1 MPVWKNFMWYETLT
15 ATLIALITLEEL
27 ISYNF
32 TVLFII
38 VVYKIIEKSFF
49 IFVSQVP
56 NFREVRNTIE
66 FILNKK
72 WNVFS
77 KRSM

>member
-1 MPVWKNFMWYETLT
+1 MWYETLT

-72 WNVFS
+72 
-77 KRSM
+77 